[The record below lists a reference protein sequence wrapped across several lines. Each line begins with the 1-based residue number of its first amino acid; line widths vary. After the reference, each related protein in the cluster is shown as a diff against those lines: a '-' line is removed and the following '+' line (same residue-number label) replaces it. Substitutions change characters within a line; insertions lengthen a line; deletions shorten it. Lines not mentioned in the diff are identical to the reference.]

1 MKRVIYLPDELNDN
15 KFKLKEEYRGHGVYQ
30 KVTPSGYTV
39 QQEWSVVRADDG
51 FMFNIESYNNICYEE
66 VLDAIDNYLDS
77 GKYGFKVLQ
86 TAKGREFNYLTVH
99 RCGEKVI

>member
-1 MKRVIYLPDELNDN
+1 MKRIIYLPDQLNNN

-30 KVTPSGYTV
+30 KVTPSGYPV
-39 QQEWSVVRADDG
+39 QQEWAVLRDDG

-66 VLDAIDNYLDS
+66 VLDAIDNYLDNS
-77 GKYGFKVLQ
+77 KYGFKVLQ
-86 TAKGREFNYLTVH
+86 TAKGKEFNYLTVH